1 VLQLIVQVLPQKCKL
16 RSTLL
21 LIILFKTAL
30 VFGQVAVFSVK
41 YKTIKFPNTAEG
53 EVLKFSYEI
62 KNNGKSALE
71 IYSSETECSCTEV
84 TLPSEKILPG
94 EFATI
99 KVVFDTKGKYYF
111 QNRMIYLNTN
121 TRKGKEL
128 LRFKVFVEPDPE
140 RVFPKDP

>member
-1 VLQLIVQVLPQKCKL
+1 MLLQKCKL

-21 LIILFKTAL
+21 LLILFKTAL

-41 YKTIKFPNTAEG
+41 HKTIKFPNTPEG
-53 EVLKFSYEI
+53 EILKFSYEI
-62 KNNGKSALE
+62 KNTGKSDLE

-84 TLPSEKILPG
+84 VLPSQKIRPG
-94 EFATI
+94 EFSKI
-99 KVVFDTKGKYYF
+99 NVIFDTQGKYYF
-111 QNRMIYLNTN
+111 QNRMIYLRTN

-128 LRFKVFVEPDPE
+128 LRFKVFVEPAPD